1 MSSDLK
7 YVCFS
12 TSNEATRHFI
22 LIDSFQSHAMAFNRL
37 GFLLNDCSLGSIGHS
52 AGFVAFNH
60 CDETG
65 NTVAEVYGRSDSLDL
80 DSDPAMSAVF
90 TEMNQASGLPFV
102 TWSDSYSR
110 ASLRDKYFTAYSPT
124 IELQSLEKF
133 FADKLCSHGVLKAS
147 VAPSGELTIDCL
159 QSSLAPSDG
168 FLEIEHTLILRS
180 LQGDR
185 VWR

>member
-1 MSSDLK
+1 MSSGLK

-12 TSNEATRHFI
+12 TPNEATRRFI
-22 LIDSFQSHAMAFNRL
+22 LIDSLQSHAMAFNRL
-37 GFLLNDCSLGSIGHS
+37 SFILNEGSVGSIAHS
-52 AGFVAFNH
+52 AGFVTFNF
-60 CDETG
+60 CEETG
-65 NTVAEVYGRSDSLDL
+65 NTVAKIYGRSDSLDL

-90 TEMNQASGLPFV
+90 TNLNRVSGLPFV

-124 IELQSLEKF
+124 IELKSLEEF

-147 VAPSGELTIDCL
+147 VASSGELTIDRL
-159 QSSLAPSDG
+159 KSSLEPCDP
-168 FLEIEHTLILRS
+168 FNEIEQKLILRS

-185 VWR
+185 IWR